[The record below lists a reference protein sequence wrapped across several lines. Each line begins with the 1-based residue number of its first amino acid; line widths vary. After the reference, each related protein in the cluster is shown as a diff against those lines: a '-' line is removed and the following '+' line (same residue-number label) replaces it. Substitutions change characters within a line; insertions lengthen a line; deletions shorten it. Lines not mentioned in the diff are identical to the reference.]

1 MIHYIILFE
10 WVAMTVKLRPAM
22 VEREAVDLSLAH
34 ACFDTDPRVLAE
46 IRRPGVNLAVWQ
58 RGHVPPLPG
67 GELLDRI
74 DDIGVEMA
82 VARTAT
88 DLPGVLRQAGYPRS
102 CVAGLAND
110 VAMLARHMGGITG
123 CESVAIRLEIVETD
137 ACKRF
142 HTDYVS
148 VRLISSY
155 AGPATQWL
163 SDADAAALRDG
174 ADPAALTIRTLATG
188 DIALFKGRRWAE
200 HGAIFHRSPP
210 IAGTGVRRLVLV
222 LDPGSD
228 APRLHG

>member
-1 MIHYIILFE
+1 MMLCS
-10 WVAMTVKLRPAM
+10 VM
-22 VEREAVDLSLAH
+22 VEREAVDVPLVH

-46 IRRPGVNLAVWQ
+46 IRRPGINLAVWQ
-58 RGHVPPLPG
+58 RKNLPPLPG
-67 GELLDRI
+67 GELLELI

-82 VARTAT
+82 VARIAV
-88 DLPGVLRQAGYPRS
+88 DLPPVLRRAGYPS
-102 CVAGLAND
+102 GCVPGLAKD
-110 VAMLARHMGGITG
+110 VAMHARHMGGIAG

-137 ACKRF
+137 ACRRF
-142 HTDYVS
+142 HTDYVT

-163 SDADAAALRDG
+163 SDMDAAALRDG
-174 ADPAALTIRTLATG
+174 ADPSALTIRTLATG
-188 DIALFKGRRWAE
+188 DIALFKGKRWAE

-222 LDPGSD
+222 IDPRSD